1 MYRYYMLL
9 WMRLIEHINENDAID
24 ILQQVSFVHKYMDQC
39 IPVRHLT

>member
-1 MYRYYMLL
+1 MNLL
-9 WMRLIEHINENDAID
+9 DKYCLRLWDINENYAID